1 MFAAIHRNSPRP
13 VKVPRCHS
21 DPPNPHLI
29 IPTPEGFRYL
39 ALLQSS
45 KLVYTL
51 LAMMTRCKWNTF
63 SFLLSVKQVEK
74 VSLLVIRI
82 L

>member
-39 ALLQSS
+39 ALVS
-45 KLVYTL
+45 KLFYHLVALLTL
-51 LAMMTRCKWNTF
+51 ET
-63 SFLLSVKQVEK
+63 Q
-74 VSLLVIRI
+74 
-82 L
+82 

>member
-1 MFAAIHRNSPRP
+1 MALTEFFCHLSKCATFFMFAAIHRNSPRP

-39 ALLQSS
+39 ASVQSS
-45 KLVYTL
+45 KLVYPL
-51 LAMMTRCKWNTF
+51 LTMQSVSGTTF
-63 SFLLSVKQVEK
+63 LSC
-74 VSLLVIRI
+74 
-82 L
+82 

>member
-39 ALLQSS
+39 ALVQSCKLAYPLLTMLTVS
-45 KLVYTL
+45 KG
-51 LAMMTRCKWNTF
+51 NTF
-63 SFLLSVKQVEK
+63 SLEDKEGRK
-74 VSLLVIRI
+74 N
-82 L
+82 

>member
-1 MFAAIHRNSPRP
+1 MSLRVFLTFELRSYLFFMFAAIHRNSPRP

-39 ALLQSS
+39 P
-45 KLVYTL
+45 LV
-51 LAMMTRCKWNTF
+51 
-63 SFLLSVKQVEK
+63 
-74 VSLLVIRI
+74 
-82 L
+82 